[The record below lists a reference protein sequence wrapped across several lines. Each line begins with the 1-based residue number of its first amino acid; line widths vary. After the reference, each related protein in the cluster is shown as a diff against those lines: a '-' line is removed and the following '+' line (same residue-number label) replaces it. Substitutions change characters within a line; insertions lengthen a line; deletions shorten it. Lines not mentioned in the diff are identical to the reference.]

1 MTRLG
6 IWKSGE
12 ALRIFWV
19 PPRSGECGVKSEKNA
34 PESKSL
40 QKQSRK
46 KMKTQSGMSKNCL
59 AKICARLP
67 EDPSSSLLQSVPGLE
82 ITSTHVHS
90 RILIGRNDSEK
101 KNKTIQKFGL
111 SEGWNISLLAALVRK
126 LWLIQWLQS
135 YESHFL
141 AAVVAYLKSEIGTTG
156 VRENVGYMRCPPSKN
171 LAYLNEVL

>member
-101 KNKTIQKFGL
+101 KNYTKIWFIRRMKYVTSRGTCEEIVINTMT
-111 SEGWNISLLAALVRK
+111 SK
-126 LWLIQWLQS
+126 LWKPFFS
-135 YESHFL
+135 CSC
-141 AAVVAYLKSEIGTTG
+141 G
-156 VRENVGYMRCPPSKN
+156 VP
-171 LAYLNEVL
+171 